1 MPTTSRLFTESVT
14 SGRQIAPSVED
25 GLSAAAVLDAA
36 EQSALTKHWSQVPQI
51 ANQTSLWIPRMVA
64 VLVDG
69 LRALGPTEE
78 APPARSGDTPRSR
91 HQPQLQP
98 SRGVAKASLQKTV

>member
-1 MPTTSRLFTESVT
+1 MSMSSMPTTSRLFTESVT

-51 ANQTSLWIPRMVA
+51 ANQTSLWIPRMV
-64 VLVDG
+64 G
-69 LRALGPTEE
+69 RPRRR
-78 APPARSGDTPRSR
+78 PSRSR
-91 HQPQLQP
+91 ADGGSTAGTL
-98 SRGVAKASLQKTV
+98 R